1 MALWPWISHAILQ
14 GILANLLLVLWP
26 WIFHAAFTRV
36 LKAQGAEKG
45 YSVQVVGRR
54 GNSVHKMLKE
64 EKFSGQDVEKGGY
77 SVYKTLKGGYSLYET
92 LKEEEKTQWTR
103 C

>member
-1 MALWPWISHAILQ
+1 
-14 GILANLLLVLWP
+14 
-26 WIFHAAFTRV
+26 
-36 LKAQGAEKG
+36 
-45 YSVQVVGRR
+45 
-54 GNSVHKMLKE
+54 MLKE